1 MPKSPQVRTV
11 VQKPV
16 IDRLAFVLPWHPEE
30 DENPE
35 VRMERM
41 QRRIADAIQEGLVER
56 AYLRSSRY
64 RQNIR
69 IKLGG
74 GSSVL
79 VQIGARN
86 PGQQHGGIRV
96 DLNPAKFKGL
106 DLQTFHE
113 TMRRVVGSA
122 YPRLMRV
129 PLISRIDVAVDVYG
143 IEYSDL
149 LVRYKRAR
157 RVTMFG
163 KQIDMHAQLETLNFG
178 SVSSDYTA
186 AVYDKRIHLRHAAIM
201 RLVKNGPG
209 TDTEAL
215 RSNLLRQYD
224 NAFTNG
230 PYIRVEVRG
239 RKMRG
244 MLLAELDT
252 LPNRFTWFEFI
263 DLRTVDTN
271 LSEFGRRSLLAMWRQ
286 DGAKVALE
294 AFKHTPEARAAN
306 AFVRARIAPWWK
318 PEPMWHDACTALRI
332 LDLFPAKAFL
342 PIGD

>member
-1 MPKSPQVRTV
+1 LTYETLITLRVTEAGVDV
-11 VQKPV
+11 VDTSHDGEAKLDSEATPEPEISKEDLKP
-16 IDRLAFVLPWHPEE
+16 
-30 DENPE
+30 
-35 VRMERM
+35 
-41 QRRIADAIQEGLVER
+41 
-56 AYLRSSRY
+56 
-64 RQNIR
+64 
-69 IKLGG
+69 
-74 GSSVL
+74 
-79 VQIGARN
+79 ARWS
-86 PGQQHGGIRV
+86 HW
-96 DLNPAKFKGL
+96 
-106 DLQTFHE
+106 
-113 TMRRVVGSA
+113 

-186 AVYDKRIHLRHAAIM
+186 AVYDKRIQLRHAAIM

-215 RSNLLRQYD
+215 RANLLRQYQRT
-224 NAFTNG
+224 FTDG
-230 PYIRVEVRG
+230 PRIRVEVRG

-252 LPNRFTWFEFI
+252 LTNRFTWFEFT
-263 DLRTVDTN
+263 DLRTVDTT

-342 PIGD
+342 PTGD